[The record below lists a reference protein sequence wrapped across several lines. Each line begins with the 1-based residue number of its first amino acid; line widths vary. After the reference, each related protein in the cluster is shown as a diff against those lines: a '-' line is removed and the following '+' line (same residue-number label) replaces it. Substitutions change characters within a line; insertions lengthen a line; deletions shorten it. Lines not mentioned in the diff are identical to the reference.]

1 GIKGSS
7 GNHSPAGG
15 RARAQDRCPLHLE
28 TGRSNPAGDSRF
40 GRAGAEFRGPLGRP
54 RGADATRS
62 RRAAD
67 IHHDLAAANPA
78 GDRHATGR
86 HAIPRGLRAERA
98 VPDQRAGDRRTSAEG
113 HHPPVRRDPIG
124 SREVRRRTPLQS
136 NPISPEQ
143 HSRAWRITG
152 AHRKVYCAPMRN
164 PGRGRTHMDR
174 DVHSSTRIAPRW
186 AVAVALL
193 VSAVLASPAAQW
205 TVSAAAG
212 QTATLAILHFS
223 VIKGTTW
230 SGAHHRA
237 AQRIAQKY
245 PNVKY
250 VYREEVG
257 PDVTIPYAEELIRQN
272 ANIVVGNAEFM
283 GLPLKE
289 IADKYPKVY

>member
-1 GIKGSS
+1 
-7 GNHSPAGG
+7 
-15 RARAQDRCPLHLE
+15 
-28 TGRSNPAGDSRF
+28 
-40 GRAGAEFRGPLGRP
+40 
-54 RGADATRS
+54 
-62 RRAAD
+62 
-67 IHHDLAAANPA
+67 
-78 GDRHATGR
+78 
-86 HAIPRGLRAERA
+86 
-98 VPDQRAGDRRTSAEG
+98 
-113 HHPPVRRDPIG
+113 
-124 SREVRRRTPLQS
+124 
-136 NPISPEQ
+136 
-143 HSRAWRITG
+143 
-152 AHRKVYCAPMRN
+152 
-164 PGRGRTHMDR
+164 MDR

-289 IADKYPKVY
+289 IADKYPKVYLGSVVASDVTTKRNFIRFFP